1 MRKMAED
8 TALDGANRLIETA
21 TAEIAA
27 ATSLEALE
35 DVRVK
40 VLGRRGSLTLAMRE
54 LGALDPAAR
63 RSAGAEMN
71 TAKDRITTMLAEAA
85 QRLGRAALEQRLAA
99 ERADVTLPVPF
110 AGDGRIHPIS
120 QTIDEI
126 VAIFGEMGFTVAEG
140 PHIEEDYY
148 NFTALNIPPEH
159 PARQEHDTFYLP
171 PRAAHRTN
179 EAAMLGAVDGGS
191 RLVLRTH
198 TSPVQIRTMLV
209 QQPPIRII
217 VPGRTFRADHD
228 ATHSPMFH
236 QVEGL
241 VVDRS
246 THMGHLKGCL
256 IEFCRAFFGLDDLP
270 VRFRP
275 SYFPFTEPSAEVDIG
290 CSRQGG
296 HLEIGAGGDWLE
308 ILGSGMVHPKVLQN
322 CGIDPARYQ
331 GFAFG
336 MGIERIAM
344 LKYGIPDLRAF
355 YDCDLRWLRHYGF
368 LPLDI
373 PSLVRGSLT
382 GVSAA

>member
-1 MRKMAED
+1 MFGPFFICVPGKSEMDDDARIGDVDQM
-8 TALDGANRLIETA
+8 IETA
-21 TAEIAA
+21 TAEIAT
-27 ATSLEALE
+27 ATSPQALE
-35 DVRVK
+35 EVRVK
-40 VLGRRGSLTLAMRE
+40 WLGRRGSLTLAMRE
-54 LGALDPAAR
+54 LGALDPEAR
-63 RSAGAEMN
+63 RRAGAELNM
-71 TAKDRITTMLAEAA
+71 AKDRITAALAAA
-85 QRLGRAALEQRLAA
+85 TERLGRAALEQRLAL

-110 AGDGRIHPIS
+110 AVEGRIHPIS

-126 VAIFGEMGFTVAEG
+126 VAIFGEMGFVVAEG
-140 PHIEEDYY
+140 PHIEDDFY

-171 PRAAHRTN
+171 ERA
-179 EAAMLGAVDGGS
+179 DGS

-198 TSPVQIRTMLV
+198 TSPVQIRTMLA

-217 VPGRTFRADHD
+217 VPGRTFRCDHD

-241 VVDRS
+241 VIDRT

-256 IEFCRAFFGLDDLP
+256 IEFCRAFFGVDDLP

-296 HLEIGAGGDWLE
+296 RLEIGAGGDWLE

-322 CGIDPARYQ
+322 CGIDPAQYQ

-336 MGIERIAM
+336 MGIERVAM
-344 LKYGIPDLRAF
+344 LKYGIPDLRTF
-355 YDCDLRWLRHYGF
+355 YDSDLRWLRHYGF

-373 PSLVRGSLT
+373 PSLVRGPLT
-382 GVSAA
+382 GVGAA